1 MAWIKKKKKF
11 LNGQDRPDRIVRVI
25 LNEELLLGIDQ
36 LVLVHD
42 TMYWSDIVDQF
53 PGITED
59 VNGRALG
66 IKALNTNFN

>member
-59 VNGRALG
+59 VNGMALG
-66 IKALNTNFN
+66 IEALNINSN